1 MWKAERTLR
10 SRGENVMKNNFF
22 DKNQMMN
29 DNILSGPQKFDV
41 SQPSFVVNLDV
52 LSTGAKSDLSTQK
65 LGSDTRSY
73 FEYHK

>member
-1 MWKAERTLR
+1 
-10 SRGENVMKNNFF
+10 MKNNFF

-52 LSTGAKSDLSTQK
+52 LSTGVKSDLSAQK